1 MIECGVCG
9 GDNSVCA
16 DCAGVPNGDNL
27 EDNCGTCDANSS
39 NDCVQDCAGTWGGDL
54 VIDEC
59 NICDGDN
66 STCADCNGVPNGD
79 GLLDMCGTCDADS
92 SNDCVQDCAGVWGGT
107 DEFTD
112 YYLDADGDG
121 LGSGDPANICSASA
135 PDGWVT
141 NGDDTDDDC
150 YSNYHDECNVCDGD
164 NSTCADCNGVP
175 NGDTMVDECG
185 CF

>member
-1 MIECGVCG
+1 
-9 GDNSVCA
+9 
-16 DCAGVPNGDNL
+16 
-27 EDNCGTCDANSS
+27 
-39 NDCVQDCAGTWGGDL
+39 
-54 VIDEC
+54 
-59 NICDGDN
+59 
-66 STCADCNGVPNGD
+66 
-79 GLLDMCGTCDADS
+79 MCGTCDADC

-107 DEFTD
+107 EEFTD

-164 NSTCADCNGVP
+164 NTICADCAGVP
-175 NGDTMVDECG
+175 NGDSLEDNCG
-185 CF
+185 TCDADSSNDCVQDCAGGWGGTEEFTD